1 LLLLTAAAAAVAA
14 LRGVDVCGGRR
25 LLRTL
30 KIVCA
35 PAAPQVMFA
44 VMIEGLVFMAM
55 SALDV
60 RRWIMKTFPRWL
72 MSATMA
78 GIGLFLAQ
86 IGLHG
91 GNGIDLVRD
100 HPAIY
105 LDAFNTAIQHSART
119 WLGIFMFFLMAAL
132 VTLRVKG
139 AVMIAILAST
149 FTCWIAEAA
158 GEKQFVYQPQ
168 CCLGEVTYTTATEW
182 YPASGASWLG
192 PQTYVPQPICG
203 GSAGAFEVSGKASN
217 TDRADGAEGFYASSW
232 SGARVTG
239 SYYNW
244 TVTDADGTEHYV
256 PGRALSYKGNGE
268 GRNGLGNKGDC
279 NDVCHQMFGG
289 FGGVE
294 PGVYGYGPC
303 WGTIMTDASC
313 WTAMT
318 QSADNQANE
327 HQQAAGAI
335 GLTDRL
341 ASITVLDGFGEGCRG
356 GAGREPRTFKAPKTI
371 ADAPYAKK
379 AGDIVAPWPGWFGCS
394 TNEEGVETCTS
405 GDVEG
410 GTIWAFDT
418 DDLDMS
424 NFGVPLLVLLYV
436 DFLGT
441 MGFLYAAADCSGLID
456 PKTGTLDLLSAAPRF
471 SLFTPRAV
479 NRNLRG
485 VLRRLLG
492 RRHRHILRRHPWHE
506 LGHHL
511 RRVDGGSL

>member
-1 LLLLTAAAAAVAA
+1 
-14 LRGVDVCGGRR
+14 
-25 LLRTL
+25 
-30 KIVCA
+30 
-35 PAAPQVMFA
+35 
-44 VMIEGLVFMAM
+44 
-55 SALDV
+55 
-60 RRWIMKTFPRWL
+60 
-72 MSATMA
+72 
-78 GIGLFLAQ
+78 
-86 IGLHG
+86 
-91 GNGIDLVRD
+91 
-100 HPAIY
+100 
-105 LDAFNTAIQHSART
+105 
-119 WLGIFMFFLMAAL
+119 
-132 VTLRVKG
+132 
-139 AVMIAILAST
+139 
-149 FTCWIAEAA
+149 
-158 GEKQFVYQPQ
+158 
-168 CCLGEVTYTTATEW
+168 
-182 YPASGASWLG
+182 
-192 PQTYVPQPICG
+192 
-203 GSAGAFEVSGKASN
+203 
-217 TDRADGAEGFYASSW
+217 
-232 SGARVTG
+232 
-239 SYYNW
+239 
-244 TVTDADGTEHYV
+244 
-256 PGRALSYKGNGE
+256 
-268 GRNGLGNKGDC
+268 
-279 NDVCHQMFGG
+279 
-289 FGGVE
+289 
-294 PGVYGYGPC
+294 
-303 WGTIMTDASC
+303 MTDASC

-394 TNEEGVETCTS
+394 TNAEGVETCTS